1 MNSAQPETLLDL
13 IGAAESERLA
23 SFFYSSMARTGG
35 SIMVAPEGLAFDD
48 STFKRELL
56 APRANSEPDDINE
69 ALRWCVVV
77 DNIPECDTDT
87 AAIVYLDRD
96 TGNVIVAALSGPA
109 HDCDVAIRMVARDLK
124 VEQANAPTR
133 KTVVIEVPAPAQAA
147 NDNRPATAIDAQSL
161 LSMEFPPVVYVVP
174 GVIAEGLT
182 ILGGRPKL
190 GKSWLALSAA
200 IAVASGGTVLGEQCE
215 QGDALYLALEDNQR
229 RLQDRLKTLLPALK
243 SMRPDL
249 SRLQLDTEAPKI
261 DGGLIERLDA
271 WRIAA
276 VNPRMV
282 IIDTLAMVRP
292 LKKRTQDA
300 YEADYAALSP
310 LQRYASEH
318 RLAVVVVTHVRKME
332 AADPLEMISGTNG
345 LTGAADS
352 ILVLNRDT
360 DGPKLYGRGRDIKEL
375 EKAMRFENGRWSVLG
390 DAVEM
395 KLSAERREVIAA
407 LEDAVGP
414 MSPAE
419 IAKVIGKPKGNLNVL
434 LTKMVRDGEAVKVS
448 YGLYAHPGK
457 TGQSGKSS
465 EESNQSNHSKVVTQ
479 GEAAA

>member
-1 MNSAQPETLLDL
+1 
-13 IGAAESERLA
+13 
-23 SFFYSSMARTGG
+23 
-35 SIMVAPEGLAFDD
+35 
-48 STFKRELL
+48 
-56 APRANSEPDDINE
+56 
-69 ALRWCVVV
+69 
-77 DNIPECDTDT
+77 
-87 AAIVYLDRD
+87 
-96 TGNVIVAALSGPA
+96 
-109 HDCDVAIRMVARDLK
+109 MVARDLK